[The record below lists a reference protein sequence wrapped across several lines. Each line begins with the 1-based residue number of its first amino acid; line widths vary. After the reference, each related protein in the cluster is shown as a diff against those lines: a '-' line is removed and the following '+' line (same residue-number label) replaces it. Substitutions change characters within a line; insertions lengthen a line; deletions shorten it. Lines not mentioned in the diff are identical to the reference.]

1 MARKAIDKTIEAP
14 AELSP
19 EVADVL
25 TQNQNTVAS
34 LQTAHS
40 DERDFVNQL
49 LGQASLAD
57 ASEQFFRTVRTSKL
71 AYIKEHKL
79 YKAIAGMKNPHGAEL
94 LKGTWEEF
102 CGLLKKSVD
111 QIDRDITNLNAFGEE
126 ALDSMGRMG
135 IGYREMRQYRRL
147 PDDEKTALL
156 EAAKTGDKDTFL
168 DLAEEII
175 AKNVKKEEQLT
186 LELDEAKAQL
196 VAKDDVAA
204 SNAKRIGE
212 LQEKAVLLKKLP
224 ADAKAKQLCS
234 EIAAQ
239 QTGIDEEIRT
249 NFFNALQALVDHGG
263 DDHQAFINVQI
274 QMLHDAV
281 KLLRDEF
288 SGQGVEWEQEAE

>member
-1 MARKAIDKTIEAP
+1 MARKALDKNIEAP
-14 AELSP
+14 AELTP
-19 EVADVL
+19 DVTDVL
-25 TQNQNTVAS
+25 TQSQNAVAS
-34 LQTAHS
+34 LQSAHS

-71 AYIKEHKL
+71 AYIKENKL

-111 QIDRDITNLNAFGEE
+111 QIDRDITNLKAFGEE
-126 ALDSMGRMG
+126 ALESMSRMG

-168 DLAEEII
+168 DLAEEIV
-175 AKNVKKEEQLT
+175 ARNARKEEQLS
-186 LELDEAKAQL
+186 LELNEAKAAL
-196 VAKDDVAA
+196 VAKDEVAA
-204 SNAKRIGE
+204 TNAKRISE

-224 ADAKAKQLCS
+224 ADERAKQLCA

-239 QTGIDEEIRT
+239 QSGIDQEIRT
-249 NFFNALQALVDHGG
+249 NFFTALQTLVDHGG
-263 DDHQAFINVQI
+263 DDHQAFINAQI
-274 QMLHDAV
+274 QMLEASV

-288 SGQGVEWEQEAE
+288 GGQGLAWEQAE

>member
-1 MARKAIDKTIEAP
+1 MARKALDKNIEAP
-14 AELSP
+14 VELTP
-19 EVADVL
+19 EVTDVL
-25 TQNQNTVAS
+25 TQSQNAVAS
-34 LQTAHS
+34 LQSAHS

-71 AYIKEHKL
+71 AYIKENKL

-111 QIDRDITNLNAFGEE
+111 QIDRDITNLKAFGEE
-126 ALDSMGRMG
+126 ALESMSLMG

-147 PDDEKTALL
+147 PEDEKTALI
-156 EAAKTGDKDTFL
+156 EAAKTGDKDVFL

-175 AKNVKKEEQLT
+175 AKNAKKEEQLT
-186 LELDEAKAQL
+186 LELDETKAQL
-196 VAKDDVAA
+196 IAKDEVAA
-204 SNAKRIGE
+204 SNQKRINQ
-212 LQEKAVLLKKLP
+212 LQEKAALLKKLP
-224 ADAKAKQLCS
+224 ADERAKQLCS

-239 QTGIDEEIRT
+239 QSGIDQEIRI

-263 DDHQAFINVQI
+263 DGHQAFINAQI

-288 SGQGVEWEQEAE
+288 GGQGVEWEQA